1 MKNIKFDNNI
11 KIAIVLEGSKL
22 FLYKDDEFLWGGED
36 WVKMKELVQ
45 VESMLANK
53 DKTRF
58 RILFSTKHGNVVEN
72 KFKLSIHF
80 SEGYL
85 YGSVD
90 IDGWYND
97 KKIITANT
105 DYDTFDTIL
114 EKYFVDMMDFIGI
127 ATDKE
132 EFKQNFAT
140 FFVKMYIKEMCG
152 QEVEIVDNNRLRHLV
167 FNLIQEQKDGTC
179 RLAIANREFAHP

>member
-22 FLYKDDEFLWGGED
+22 FLYKDDEFLWSGED

-58 RILFSTKHGNVVEN
+58 RILFSTKHGNVEEN

-140 FFVKMYIKEMCG
+140 F
-152 QEVEIVDNNRLRHLV
+152 L
-167 FNLIQEQKDGTC
+167 
-179 RLAIANREFAHP
+179 